1 MISQHQIHGLL
12 AMLCNY
18 FHGNMRIGNSNS
30 NYWELDQNL
39 PSFIRSN
46 LGTKPNYLA
55 NSRIGDQFETKV

>member
-12 AMLCNY
+12 PMLCKY
-18 FHGNMRIGNSNS
+18 FCGNVRIGNSSS

-46 LGTKPNYLA
+46 IGNKPKYFSD
-55 NSRIGDQFETKV
+55 SRIGDQFETKI